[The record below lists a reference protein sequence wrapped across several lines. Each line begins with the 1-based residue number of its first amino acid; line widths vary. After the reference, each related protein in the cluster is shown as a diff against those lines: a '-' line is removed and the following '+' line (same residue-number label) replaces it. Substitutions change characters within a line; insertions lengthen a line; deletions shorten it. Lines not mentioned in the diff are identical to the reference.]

1 MDKSAEKLLAQANTQ
16 SFDAYKLIDD
26 YDAYDEMNQ
35 LSMAQMNALKFTI
48 DLLTA
53 DAQKTIK
60 LQDDERKELLQLY
73 NSLKGIIND

>member
-35 LSMAQMNALKFTI
+35 LAMAQMNALKFTI